1 MEKCHEG
8 SQRSGDLQRLLAYR
22 FRSIAAASVEIPYL
36 EGILQLPK
44 GTVHIVSDLHGE
56 SRKLQPILN
65 NASGSLRPFVE
76 EVLVQRLTGEE
87 KERVEVFIKDN
98 RVDG

>member
-22 FRSIAAASVEIPYL
+22 FRSIAAASVGIPYL

-56 SRKLQPILN
+56 SRKLQHILN

-76 EVLVQRLTGEE
+76 EVLLQRLTTEE